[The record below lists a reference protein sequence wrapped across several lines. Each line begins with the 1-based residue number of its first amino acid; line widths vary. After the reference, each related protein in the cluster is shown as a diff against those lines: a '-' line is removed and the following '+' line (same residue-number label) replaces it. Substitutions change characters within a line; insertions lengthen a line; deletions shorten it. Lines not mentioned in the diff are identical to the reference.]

1 MKCSARAPL
10 GLLQLLLLGA
20 EVAGAYGQQLWP
32 GASRAQWPSPLASL
46 SQPAAQ
52 PLALEQAAAEF
63 GSQSDAPPQCECP
76 PEEDESVCRISSLK
90 VSQEHLSTSGL
101 SFTDIATLYGG
112 RSLTTAQRHQVVLA
126 DVSKTSLM
134 CLDDRVVKP
143 SLVTPGGDLGEF
155 ILALAAYLG
164 QRSSSPS
171 DLPSQEAVDRYLRMY
186 LETVP
191 AERPMIHCTDDRAL
205 RQLEDTL
212 PAEGLDL
219 RNPSG
224 TVKRPDL
231 LLALT
236 KPENHGDLHIRLMLK
251 QPEWYQLNAKLVPM
265 VLRSFYGQLWQQ
277 NPKVDLRVLTGV
289 SNPQAFFEV
298 SSSPNCQEKGIAP
311 MLTPR
316 ESGHS
321 VLISHLDA
329 VSLRRKDLAEFF
341 ARIANATP
349 RKVDKEQLHQRL
361 DRHGWLALETTGSR
375 IASGLPF
382 YTLTYE

>member
-1 MKCSARAPL
+1 MVTSCCKAPL
-10 GLLQLLLLGA
+10 GQAGTGGLTGGWN
-20 EVAGAYGQQLWP
+20 EGDVAYYT
-32 GASRAQWPSPLASL
+32 GASHSLSSGDNLTYGDRGEVVGESLVYDGHDDKRVAIKFDGNDNPVACFVASL
-46 SQPAAQ
+46 RPW
-52 PLALEQAAAEF
+52 P
-63 GSQSDAPPQCECP
+63 P
-76 PEEDESVCRISSLK
+76 PEE
-90 VSQEHLSTSGL
+90 
-101 SFTDIATLYGG
+101 
-112 RSLTTAQRHQVVLA
+112 
-126 DVSKTSLM
+126 
-134 CLDDRVVKP
+134 
-143 SLVTPGGDLGEF
+143 LVTPGGDLGEF

-164 QRSSSPS
+164 QRSSSPE
-171 DLPSQEAVDRYLRMY
+171 DLPTQEAVDRYLHMY

-277 NPKVDLRVLTGV
+277 NSKVDLRVLTGV

-298 SSSPNCQEKGIAP
+298 SSSQTCQDKGMAP

-316 ESGHS
+316 ENGHS

-329 VSLRRKDLAEFF
+329 VSLRRKDLANFF

-382 YTLTYE
+382 YTLMYG